1 MSLPLVRFSLGPHL
15 CGLHISEVR
24 EVLRIAA
31 VTPLPKAPPFV
42 EGVINLRG
50 DVTPII
56 DMRKRLGLEPGAY
69 TFSNRILITM
79 LKGHTVGLIV
89 DEVSGVAEIGPTGM
103 GIDPS
108 ESLCMNLHPYVS
120 RVVRE
125 GDQLVMVIDPAAI
138 LTEEETSAFAS
149 AAVFVPHPEEHGK

>member
-15 CGLHISEVR
+15 CGLHISEVG

-31 VTPLPKAPPFV
+31 VTPLPKAPAFV

-50 DVTPII
+50 NVIPVI

-69 TFSNRILITM
+69 TFPNRILIT
-79 LKGHTVGLIV
+79 LLRGHTVGLIV
-89 DEVSGVAEIGPTGM
+89 DEVSGVADIEDQEM

-108 ESLCMNLHPYVS
+108 ESLCMNLHRYVS

-125 GDQLVMVIDPAAI
+125 GDQLIMVIDPAAI
-138 LTEEETSAFAS
+138 LTDEETSAFA
-149 AAVFVPHPEEHGK
+149 AAASVPQPEEHGK